1 MSMPQPLLTFAATP
15 GMSSGSRGSTDPT
28 HGPTARIDPRPPEL
42 ATGGRVPARCDVR
55 EGHTS
60 SLRKP
65 SDIDACSGPGL
76 RPSARYLLGSPDGR
90 GSGHQARHDLLP
102 LS

>member
-76 RPSARYLLGSPDGR
+76 RPSAPPALHGQRATPAVTVEAVAHS
-90 GSGHQARHDLLP
+90 
-102 LS
+102 